1 MSSRTASGQGST
13 RTPIFSPPS
22 SSPAASLR
30 KHRLPSGSIQP
41 FTDFYRRPS
50 GLQARKS
57 SQASASGTST
67 PYGLNGS
74 TTRKR
79 KEVAVP
85 EGEIDWSAIDA
96 DEVFRRLPVGEVKRV
111 EGKMRD
117 DALNKQSE
125 LRSMVG

>member
-1 MSSRTASGQGST
+1 M
-13 RTPIFSPPS
+13 
-22 SSPAASLR
+22 
-30 KHRLPSGSIQP
+30 
-41 FTDFYRRPS
+41 
-50 GLQARKS
+50 
-57 SQASASGTST
+57 
-67 PYGLNGS
+67 
-74 TTRKR
+74 
-79 KEVAVP
+79 P